1 MFCKKS
7 ATFLPG
13 HYIVDIGGPA
23 LDVTVILTGNSFNSQ
38 VISAEKRTVFFSQE
52 FSCFGVKN
60 KFSIGARPST

>member
-1 MFCKKS
+1 M
-7 ATFLPG
+7 
-13 HYIVDIGGPA
+13 DIGGPA
-23 LDVTVILTGNSFNSQ
+23 LNVTVILTGNSFNSQ